1 MAVKSYKKGNAVQ
14 LSTNFD
20 STEFDCHGSGC
31 CSLTLIDEKLV
42 KYLQKIRDH
51 FGKPIN
57 VSSAYRCSSHNKNV
71 GGVTGSRHT
80 KGEAADIYING
91 VAPAEIAKYAESIGI
106 LGIGLYETNADGF
119 FVHVD
124 TRTSKS
130 FWYGQSEK
138 YRSTFGGTAIKEEEK
153 KIDTSKVND
162 KIADPKVI
170 WDYFK
175 KQGLNDYGIAGLM
188 GNLYAESGL
197 KPTNLQNTYEKK
209 LGYTD
214 AEYTAAVD
222 QKIYTNFVND
232 SAGYGLAQW
241 TYYSRKQNML
251 NFHNKK
257 GKSIGD
263 LTTQLDFLT
272 HELSNSY
279 KAVWQTLKTA
289 TSLLEASN
297 AVLLK
302 FERPADQS
310 SVVQNKRASYG
321 QKYYDD
327 YHTETNPKPAIPEK
341 GENKMKYSKSNPPL
355 VCMQKNS
362 TCYKGTREMT
372 VKGVLWHSTGANN
385 PTLKRYVQPG
395 DNDANRAEM
404 LKLLGKNSNGNDWN
418 HISVQAGLNA
428 WIGELANGDVA
439 SIQTMPWDYR
449 PWGCG
454 SGNNGSCNNGWI
466 QFEICEDG
474 LSDKTYFNAVYKEA
488 CELTAYLCKL
498 YDLDPKGTAKY
509 NSLKVP
515 VILCHAD
522 SYKLGLGSNHG
533 DVLHWFRK
541 HGKTMDDVRNDVAK
555 LMAGSSAPVTPTPS
569 APKEEEKVE
578 KQTLYRVRKTWGDAA
593 SQKGAFKNLDGAK
606 ELADKNPGYYVFDEN
621 GKVIYPEV
629 KVETP
634 VVSGFKIG
642 DAAKIK
648 ADATYASGTAM
659 PNWVK
664 QSKVYVR
671 DIRDN
676 GDIVFSTVKT
686 GAVTGVIKPK
696 HLIPYTETEAEKEA
710 VLKQGAVISLSKDAK
725 YADGSEIPGWVIKSK
740 LYAREIRRDGNVVI
754 STQATGA
761 ITGIVHQKYIVVGTQ
776 KPQIRIT
783 ASVLNVRASASTGAT
798 VVAQVKRGN
807 VYILHET
814 NGKWGRIDKGWVY
827 LPYTEKV

>member
-1 MAVKSYKKGNAVQ
+1 MAVKSYKKGNSTQ
-14 LSTNFD
+14 LSTNFN
-20 STEFDCHGSGC
+20 SSEFDCHGSGC

-42 KYLQKIRDH
+42 NYLQKIRDH
-51 FGKPIN
+51 FGKPVN
-57 VSSAYRCSSHNKNV
+57 VSSAYRCSSHNKSV

-91 VAPAEIAKYAESIGI
+91 VAPAEIAKYAESLGI

-138 YRSTFGGTAIKEEEK
+138 YCSTFGGTAIKEEEK

-175 KQGLNDYGIAGLM
+175 EQGLNDYGIAGLM

-209 LGYTD
+209 FGYTD

-251 NFHNKK
+251 DFHNKK

-272 HELSNSY
+272 YELSNNY

-310 SVVQNKRASYG
+310 STVQNKRASYG

-327 YHTETNPKPAIPEK
+327 YHTETNLKPAIPEK
-341 GENKMKYSKSNPPL
+341 GANEMKYSKSNPPL

-372 VKGVLWHSTGANN
+372 VKGVLWHSTGADN

-428 WIGELANGDVA
+428 WIGELANGDIA

-498 YDLDPKGTAKY
+498 YDLNPKGKAKY
-509 NSLKVP
+509 GSLDVP

-533 DVLHWFRK
+533 DILHWFKK
-541 HGKTMDDVRNDVAK
+541 HNKTMDDVRNDVAE
-555 LMAGSSAPVTPTPS
+555 LMAGSSASVTPTPS
-569 APKEEEKVE
+569 TPKEEEKTE
-578 KQTLYRVRKTWGDAA
+578 KQTLYRVRKTWSDAA
-593 SQKGAFKNLDGAK
+593 SQKGAFKNLNSAK
-606 ELADKNPGYYVFDEN
+606 ELADKNPGYYVFDES
-621 GKVIYPEV
+621 GKAIYPET
-629 KVETP
+629 KVETNT
-634 VVSGFKIG
+634 STFKVK
-642 DAAKIK
+642 DAVKIK
-648 ADATYASGTAM
+648 TNSTYIDGKSI
-659 PNWVK
+659 PQWVID
-664 QSKVYVR
+664 SIVYVR
-671 DIRDN
+671 DVRSN
-676 GDIVFSTVKT
+676 GDVVFSINPT
-686 GAVTGVIKPK
+686 GNATGVISPK
-696 HLIPYTETEAEKEA
+696 NLILYAKAEDMKDEMQIGS
-710 VLKQGAVISLSKDAK
+710 VVSLMNGAK
-725 YADGSEIPGWVIKSK
+725 YIDGSTPQSWVFKSK
-740 LYAREIRRDGNVVI
+740 LYVREIRSNGDVI
-754 STQATGA
+754 VSTQKTGA
-761 ITGIVHQKYIVVGTQ
+761 ITGVVNKNYLVLGEP
-776 KPQIRIT
+776 KPKIRIT
-783 ASVLNVRASASTGAT
+783 ASVLNVRESASTSSS

-807 VYILHET
+807 VYTVYET